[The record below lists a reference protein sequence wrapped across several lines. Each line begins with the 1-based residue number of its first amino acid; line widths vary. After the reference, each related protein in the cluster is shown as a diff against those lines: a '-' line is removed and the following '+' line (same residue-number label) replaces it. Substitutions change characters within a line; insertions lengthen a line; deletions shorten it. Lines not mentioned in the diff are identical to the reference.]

1 MSTSASPCSPR
12 PGRLGTPRVHLRLT
26 DSTNTRARELAA
38 AGAPDGTL
46 VTAAEQSAGRGRQGR
61 GWSAPPSTSLLCSLV
76 VREPPP
82 LLSLI
87 AGVAVAATA
96 DQVSLSRS
104 SPRPSGAAAQIKWP
118 NDVLVDGRKI
128 AGILVEGRPQEN
140 WAVLGIGLNV
150 AVSVT
155 ALPPEL
161 SDSAGT
167 LGLEPTAIEPVLAE
181 LLVSLERWCAVPSDE
196 VLEALRARDALRGHK
211 VGWDGDSGV
220 AAGIDDEG
228 RLLVDT
234 ERGRVALDAGEVHL
248 SGRC

>member
-1 MSTSASPCSPR
+1 M
-12 PGRLGTPRVHLRLT
+12 
-26 DSTNTRARELAA
+26 
-38 AGAPDGTL
+38 
-46 VTAAEQSAGRGRQGR
+46 
-61 GWSAPPSTSLLCSLV
+61 
-76 VREPPP
+76 
-82 LLSLI
+82 
-87 AGVAVAATA
+87 
-96 DQVSLSRS
+96 
-104 SPRPSGAAAQIKWP
+104 
-118 NDVLVDGRKI
+118 
-128 AGILVEGRPQEN
+128 
-140 WAVLGIGLNV
+140 LGIGLNV

-181 LLVSLERWCAVPSDE
+181 LLASLERWRAVPSDE
-196 VLEALRARDALRGHK
+196 VLEALRARDALRGRK